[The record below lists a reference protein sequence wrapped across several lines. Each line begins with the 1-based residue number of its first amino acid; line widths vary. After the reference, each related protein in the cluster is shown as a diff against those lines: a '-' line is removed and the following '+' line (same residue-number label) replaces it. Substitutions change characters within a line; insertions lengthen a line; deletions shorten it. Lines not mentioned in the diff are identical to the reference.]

1 MLNIMKGKGGAKMTK
16 DVVWTF
22 IIQMMIMLCSF
33 VITKLLSNRL
43 NMDEFGQYNLIK
55 RSIQVLSFMMLAGV
69 GITLPRYIPLYQ
81 NGTPRKSIYP
91 LLKASLLF
99 IGCVSLL
106 VCLFCAVFRGEMQQL
121 MIGEP
126 DNDLLYTIILAYAFL
141 LALAQFT
148 YAYYRGIS
156 NFKWYN
162 GAQLGLQSAII
173 MPLIFLPILTTKRV
187 FGSWL
192 VITALFVAFY
202 WGRELW
208 KKEIWRRPMP
218 YQEGRS
224 SLYEELKTIV
234 RYSSGRLLADFFL
247 FSLSAFPLIYISH
260 HQGFQATAHFSVGM
274 TFVTMVTTLFS
285 FMGIILLPF
294 VSECIAKKEIK
305 KACNFINKLLL
316 LYISAAILI
325 SVPFFGFT
333 DFMTSLFFSEEYLV
347 TKELS
352 QILLLS
358 ILPQALYLLY
368 RNPIDA
374 ISVIP
379 YNTINLCICL
389 TVMVIAFS
397 YSQSIT
403 QLAWAYLTVSLL
415 QGGLSWL
422 TWTILKHKGV

>member
-1 MLNIMKGKGGAKMTK
+1 MLNIIKEKYGSKMTK

-22 IIQMMIMLCSF
+22 TIQMIVMLCSF
-33 VITKLLSNRL
+33 IITKLLSNRL
-43 NMDEFGQYNLIK
+43 SMDEFGQYNLIK
-55 RSIQVLSFMMLAGV
+55 RSTQVLSFIMLAGV

-81 NGTPRKSIYP
+81 KGIPRKSIYP
-91 LLKASLLF
+91 LMKASLIF
-99 IGCVSLL
+99 IVSVSLL
-106 VCLFCAVFRGEMQQL
+106 VCLFCSVFQGEMQQM
-121 MIGEP
+121 MIGESGS
-126 DNDLLYTIILAYAFL
+126 NLLYSIILAYAFL
-141 LALAQFT
+141 LALTQFT

-162 GAQLGLQSAII
+162 GAQLGLQLAII
-173 MPLIFLPILTTKRV
+173 IPLIFLPILTTKHV
-187 FGSWL
+187 FASWL
-192 VITALFVAFY
+192 VITGVFVAFY

-208 KKEIWRRPMP
+208 KKDFWRTPNSYKKWNP
-218 YQEGRS
+218 
-224 SLYEELKTIV
+224 SLIDELKIII

-260 HQGFQATAHFSVGM
+260 RQGLQATAHFSVGM

-294 VSECIAKKEIK
+294 VSECIAQKDMK
-305 KACNFINKLLL
+305 KACNFINKLLI
-316 LYISAAILI
+316 LYISSSLLLAI
-325 SVPFFGFT
+325 PFFFFT

-347 TKELS
+347 TKNLT
-352 QILLLS
+352 QVLLLS

-379 YNTINLCICL
+379 YNTVILCICL
-389 TVMVIAFS
+389 TVMVFTFY

-403 QLAWAYLTVSLL
+403 DLAWAYLIVSLL
-415 QGGLSWL
+415 QGGLSWF
-422 TWTILKHKGV
+422 TWTILKHKGA

>member
-1 MLNIMKGKGGAKMTK
+1 MLNIIKGKYGSKMTK

-22 IIQMMIMLCSF
+22 IIQMIIMLCSF
-33 VITKLLSNRL
+33 IITKLLSNRL
-43 NMDEFGQYNLIK
+43 DMDEFGQYNLIK

-69 GITLPRYIPLYQ
+69 GVTLPRYIPLYQ

-91 LLKASLLF
+91 LLKASLIF
-99 IGCVSLL
+99 IVCVSLL
-106 VCLFCAVFRGEMQQL
+106 VCLLCVVFRREMQQM
-121 MIGEP
+121 MIGAP
-126 DNDLLYTIILAYAFL
+126 NNNLLYAIILAYAFL
-141 LALAQFT
+141 LALTQFT

-162 GAQLGLQSAII
+162 GAQLSLQLAII
-173 MPLIFLPILTTKRV
+173 MPLIFLPILTTTRV
-187 FGSWL
+187 FASWL
-192 VITALFVAFY
+192 VITGIFVTFY

-208 KKEIWRRPMP
+208 EKEFWRRPMS
-218 YQEGRS
+218 YQQGRS
-224 SLYEELKTIV
+224 SLSEELKTIV

-260 HQGFQATAHFSVGM
+260 YQGFQATAHFSVGM

-294 VSECIAKKEIK
+294 VSECIAKKDIK

-316 LYISAAILI
+316 LYIFASLLI
-325 SVPFFGFT
+325 SVPFFLFT
-333 DFMTSLFFSEEYLV
+333 DFMTLLFFSEEYLV

-374 ISVIP
+374 ISVLP
-379 YNTINLCICL
+379 YNTIILCICL
-389 TVMVIAFS
+389 IVMVFTFS

-403 QLAWAYLTVSLL
+403 HLAWAYLIVSLL
-415 QGGLSWL
+415 QGGLSWF
-422 TWTILKHKGV
+422 TWTVLKHKGI

>member
-43 NMDEFGQYNLIK
+43 DMDAFGQYNLIK

-247 FSLSAFPLIYISH
+247 FSLSAFPLIHISH
-260 HQGFQATAHFSVGM
+260 HQGFLATAHFSVGM

-294 VSECIAKKEIK
+294 VSECIASV
-305 KACNFINKLLL
+305 FRVYRLHD
-316 LYISAAILI
+316 LI
-325 SVPFFGFT
+325 
-333 DFMTSLFFSEEYLV
+333 
-347 TKELS
+347 
-352 QILLLS
+352 ILL
-358 ILPQALYLLY
+358 
-368 RNPIDA
+368 
-374 ISVIP
+374 
-379 YNTINLCICL
+379 
-389 TVMVIAFS
+389 
-397 YSQSIT
+397 
-403 QLAWAYLTVSLL
+403 
-415 QGGLSWL
+415 
-422 TWTILKHKGV
+422 